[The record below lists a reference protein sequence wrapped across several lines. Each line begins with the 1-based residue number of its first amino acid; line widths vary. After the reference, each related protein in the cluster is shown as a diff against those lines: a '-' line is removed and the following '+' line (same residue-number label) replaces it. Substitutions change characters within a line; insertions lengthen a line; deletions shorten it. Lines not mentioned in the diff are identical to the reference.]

1 MSPTETVEAT
11 PTPAGPPTP
20 LDTRCP
26 GAVTG
31 VAVRTARLTTSDGVS
46 LYAATIG
53 RGPIGLV
60 MANDVP
66 HSLCEE
72 LAEAQVFAEHGF
84 RVEVFDYRDRGES
97 GPGGSNPGRLDL
109 DVAAAADALR
119 RGGARCLALAGSY
132 GGAAAAIV
140 AATTMRPP
148 PFAVLGF
155 DPAAIRGEYIEGP
168 FGPVGALEAAHDL
181 RVPALYVTLS
191 DDRFVPLSEVRRLLR
206 ATGSTQKDLV
216 VVPSGIIG
224 WGLLDFSPSSGRVQ
238 RAVFSLLRS
247 AATCR

>member
-1 MSPTETVEAT
+1 VDS

-31 VAVRTARLTTSDGVS
+31 VPVRTASLTTSDGVS

-53 RGPIGLV
+53 RGPVGLV

-72 LAEAQVFAEHGF
+72 LPEAQLFAEHGY

-109 DVAAAADALR
+109 DVAAAAEALR
-119 RGGARCLALAGSY
+119 RDGTGCLALAGSY

-140 AATTMRPP
+140 AATTMHPP

-155 DPAAIRGEYIEGP
+155 DPAAIRGQYIEGP
-168 FGPVGALEAAHDL
+168 FGPVGALDAAPKL
-181 RVPALYVTLS
+181 RMPALYVTLS
-191 DDRFVPLSEVRRLLR
+191 DDRFVPLSEVRRLMR
-206 ATGSTQKDLV
+206 VTGSRQKDLV
-216 VVPSGIIG
+216 VVPSGLIG
-224 WGLLDFSPSSGRVQ
+224 WGLLDLGASSGRVQ
-238 RAVFSLLRS
+238 RAVFPFLRS
-247 AATCR
+247 AATCG